1 MIILVWSFWENL
13 FATVLLTSV
22 NLLQIVK
29 IELLLPDL
37 TLLFHIVMHKND
49 MGKYHVFCENDFL
62 FKGTLTWF
70 TWMITTWLMIVVM
83 SNFDNKITVYNPN
96 YLHFLAIFGGSLARW
111 IDTSFLGLGLTLV
124 LFTCSV
130 FSVI

>member
-1 MIILVWSFWENL
+1 
-13 FATVLLTSV
+13 
-22 NLLQIVK
+22 
-29 IELLLPDL
+29 
-37 TLLFHIVMHKND
+37 MHKND